1 MSAPTEENAPG
12 SSELPGATLIARLTW
27 QEARDL
33 QVHPVADW
41 FPKMSGK
48 SLKDFKADVDEQSQ
62 DLPVLIWKN
71 KDGKLEILD
80 GRHRRDVCVELKRGL
95 KVEYFEGTEEEARS
109 EIISRN
115 LHRRHLK
122 AKDRAEIARKLA
134 ALIAEPNLSPTG
146 DKITTPRRG
155 RPSTGIT
162 QAQQDAARMMNVS
175 ERSVQRK
182 RQAAGQSLPRKE
194 KPKASS
200 KAAQKRAKQ
209 PFSQQVWAWF
219 VKVLNSGR
227 WELKERDQVMTE
239 LAKLL
244 LDKPEIASAVLAQKG
259 NTTTDQISA
268 SGAT

>member
-12 SSELPGATLIARLTW
+12 SGELPGATLIARLTW

-41 FPKMSGK
+41 FPMMSGK
-48 SLKDFKADVDEQSQ
+48 PLKDFKTDIDEQSQ
-62 DLPVLIWKN
+62 DLPALIWKN

-80 GRHRRDVCVELKRGL
+80 GRHRRDVCVELKRDL
-95 KVEYFEGTEEEARS
+95 RVQQFEGTEEEARN

-122 AKDRAEIARKLA
+122 AKERAAIATKLA
-134 ALIAEPNLSPTG
+134 AVIAGEGSLSPND
-146 DKITTPRRG
+146 DKLSKRGRKEG
-155 RPSTGIT
+155 RPSKGIT
-162 QAQQDAARMMNVS
+162 AATEEAADVMNVS
-175 ERSVQRK
+175 VRSVQRDRRK
-182 RQAAGQSLPRKE
+182 AGESFPRKE
-194 KPKASS
+194 KPKAKS
-200 KAAQKRAKQ
+200 KAAKKRATQ

-244 LDKPEIASAVLAQKG
+244 LDRPEIASAVLGKKG
-259 NTTTDQISA
+259 DA
-268 SGAT
+268 A